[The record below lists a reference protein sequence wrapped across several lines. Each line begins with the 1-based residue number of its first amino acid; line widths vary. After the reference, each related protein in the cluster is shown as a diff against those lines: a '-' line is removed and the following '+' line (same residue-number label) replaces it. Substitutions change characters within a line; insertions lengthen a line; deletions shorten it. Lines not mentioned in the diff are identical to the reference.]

1 MTKIPNGGPEI
12 VRLFQLET
20 FDDYGEKPNEL
31 QDYTEGE
38 FTIIENQ
45 TFLYFGQVRSDNPT
59 KIRGKGIKVIKDSKA
74 LFQGWHIDD
83 SCMSGKGRWISGHIK
98 KTYIGDF
105 KDSTCHGYGEL
116 SKVIG
121 DQLKVIF
128 KGTWEYDKYEGPGTY
143 FYDDGRVCEGTFI

>member
-1 MTKIPNGGPEI
+1 MTKIPNGGAEI

-59 KIRGKGIKVIKDSKA
+59 KIRGKGIKVIKEDGA
-74 LFQGWHIDD
+74 LFEGWHIDD
-83 SCMSGKGRWISGHIK
+83 GNMSGKGRWINGRIK
-98 KTYIGDF
+98 KTYVGDF
-105 KDSTCHGYGEL
+105 KNSKCHGYGIL
-116 SKVIG
+116 SKAIG
-121 DQLKVIF
+121 NQLKVMHI
-128 KGTWEYDKYEGPGTY
+128 GNWEYDQYEGPGTY
-143 FYDDGRVCEGTFI
+143 YFDDGRVVECSFV